1 MAPLDRFSYNTT
13 TEAKKQDERQIESG
27 NFQSSRETTK
37 FSFDKWETSTTK
49 TILASLRT
57 GSIGTTKKLK
67 KYDDIEA
74 SGSFWSSTLD
84 TMQFDHSSR
93 TPTVD
98 PTTTTKIVSED
109 SSTTK
114 IIRAKHFKTTTE
126 KRIEALAKQNTKQK
140 NDQTEITKLAS
151 SEGFTQGNRMT
162 NIEASSST
170 TRYIDSTNAIKNQ
183 ESKRATRK
191 DTLTYHTNSRDTAS
205 EIVPTEWFS
214 ENHKETTVLLDA
226 VNEGKVLVIH
236 EEIYYLIDLNLKF
249 YLNLSIYF
257 I

>member
-1 MAPLDRFSYNTT
+1 MAPLDRFGYNAT
-13 TEAKKQDERQIESG
+13 TEVKNQDERQIISG

-98 PTTTTKIVSED
+98 PKTTTKTVSED

-114 IIRAKHFKTTTE
+114 TIRAKHIKTTTD
-126 KRIEALAKQNTKQK
+126 KRNEALENRNTKQK
-140 NDQTEITKLAS
+140 NDQTEITKLAN
-151 SEGFTQGNRMT
+151 SEGFAQGNRMT

-170 TRYIDSTNAIKNQ
+170 TRYIDSTNAIKNL
-183 ESKRATRK
+183 ESEIATRI
-191 DTLTYHTNSRDTAS
+191 DTLTYHTNSRDTKS

-226 VNEGKVLVIH
+226 MNEGKVIVMH
-236 EEIYYLIDLNLKF
+236 KEIYYLID
-249 YLNLSIYF
+249 
-257 I
+257 